1 MFEWCAMGRAEQ
13 TDTPTVFK
21 RWAVRL
27 GGVLL
32 ILTLACS
39 PAAAP
44 APPTAAP
51 APAPTTAAPAA
62 GPTSVPAAA
71 PTSAAGSTTTSTT
84 PLKVMTQQLGT
95 DVALYIAQER
105 GYFKDQGLDVQF
117 QIINQGSQAI
127 PLVSTGQLDVAVGAV
142 SAALFNAAARGTGI
156 RMVGEKGAVSPDPG
170 NGFSS
175 LTWFVAAKA
184 QADAIKSGK
193 DLKGKKF
200 ALSDPGSATGIILD
214 KLLSQAGLQQS
225 DVTTTILSFPDMVAG
240 LSNNAVDAGIENEPF
255 VAQGVAN
262 GSLVTVQNVSQISPG
277 DQSAVVIFGPTMSQE
292 VGNRFMVAYTRALR
306 DYNEAIGPKQHG
318 REDVIAML
326 IKYTTIKDRALYDK
340 MAWQYM
346 NPNCSV
352 NARAVSD
359 DLDWYMAN
367 GFVQE
372 RPDLTKALDD
382 SFCQAAVKELG
393 PYTP

>member
-1 MFEWCAMGRAEQ
+1 
-13 TDTPTVFK
+13 
-21 RWAVRL
+21 
-27 GGVLL
+27 
-32 ILTLACS
+32 
-39 PAAAP
+39 
-44 APPTAAP
+44 
-51 APAPTTAAPAA
+51 
-62 GPTSVPAAA
+62 
-71 PTSAAGSTTTSTT
+71 
-84 PLKVMTQQLGT
+84 MTQQLGT

-117 QIINQGSQAI
+117 QVINQGSQAI

-184 QADAIKSGK
+184 QADSIKSGK

-214 KLLSQAGLQQS
+214 KLLAQAGLQAS

-240 LSNNAVDAGIENEPF
+240 LANNAVDAGIENEPF
-255 VAQGVAN
+255 VAQGVAS
-262 GSLVTVQNVSQISPG
+262 GALVAVQNVAQISPG
-277 DQSAVVIFGPTMSQE
+277 DQSAVVIFGPSMSQD

-306 DYNEAIGPKQHG
+306 DYNDAIGPKGQG

-340 MAWQYM
+340 MSWQYM

-352 NARAVSD
+352 NARAVSE
-359 DLDWYMAN
+359 DLDWYVGHGYVA
-367 GFVQE
+367 E

-382 SFCQAAVKELG
+382 SFCQFAVKELG

>member
-1 MFEWCAMGRAEQ
+1 VTLLVQSSLMGRIERERTRTTANV
-13 TDTPTVFK
+13 PR
-21 RWAVRL
+21 RWPGVLAV
-27 GGVLL
+27 VLL

-39 PAAAP
+39 PAATP
-44 APPTAAP
+44 AAP
-51 APAPTTAAPAA
+51 TAPAPTANP
-62 GPTSVPAAA
+62 
-71 PTSAAGSTTTSTT
+71 GSTTTAT

-95 DVALYIAQER
+95 DVALYIAQDR

-175 LTWFVAAKA
+175 LTWFVAARA
-184 QADAIKSGK
+184 QADTVKSGK

-214 KLLSQAGLQQS
+214 KLLSQAGLQAS

-240 LSNNAVDAGIENEPF
+240 LANNAVDAGIENEPF

-262 GSLVTVQNVSQISPG
+262 GSLVTVANVSQISPG
-277 DQSAVVIFGPTMSQE
+277 DQSAVVIFGPSMSQDL
-292 VGNRFMVAYTRALR
+292 GNRFMVAYTRALR
-306 DYNEAIGPKQHG
+306 DYNDAIGPKQKG
-318 REDVIAML
+318 RDDVIAML
-326 IKYTTIKDRALYDK
+326 IKYTTIKDRALYDQ

-352 NARAVSD
+352 NGRAVSE
-359 DLDWYMAN
+359 DLDWYMAH

-372 RPDLTKALDD
+372 RPDLSKALDD
-382 SFCQAAVKELG
+382 SFCQYAVSQLG